1 MYQINKL
8 VFTLQT
14 GKLRVGFLSL
24 EELLL
29 DSEHCFDTFNLI
41 TYKNFMPFIFH
52 KAYILANGDK
62 LIYTRVSV

>member
-1 MYQINKL
+1 M
-8 VFTLQT
+8 
-14 GKLRVGFLSL
+14 SL

-29 DSEHCFDTFNLI
+29 NSEHCFDTFNLI